1 MDDEVEAAELIQR
14 VLGQLLRAGAPAK
27 VAVGASGR
35 DDTPAVALEARCDR
49 ASDSPGPACDQ
60 RASVR

>member
-1 MDDEVEAAELIQR
+1 
-14 VLGQLLRAGAPAK
+14 LLRAGALTE
-27 VAVGASGR
+27 VAVCASGR
-35 DDTPAVALEARCDR
+35 DDTPAVSLEAGCDR